1 MKTYKIDSEEEW
13 LYFDEWLVENSYY
26 KWEKQYDILASTGT
40 DEEEIDRIKD
50 DLLKQFYDFCEEY
63 GYVGQE
69 V

>member
-1 MKTYKIDSEEEW
+1 MKTYKIDSGEEW

>member
-1 MKTYKIDSEEEW
+1 MKTYKINSGEEW